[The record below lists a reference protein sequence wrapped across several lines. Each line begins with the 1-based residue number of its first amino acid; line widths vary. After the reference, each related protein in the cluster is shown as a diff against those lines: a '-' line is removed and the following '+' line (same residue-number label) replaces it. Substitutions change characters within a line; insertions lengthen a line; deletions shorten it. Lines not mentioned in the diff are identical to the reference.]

1 MTDLRTATRRE
12 WEEFEFGYLADWEEW
27 LVQYGDDEAAPE
39 IRGRADTHRTEYL
52 RHWRDFLGF
61 GTSPSPALI

>member
-1 MTDLRTATRRE
+1 
-12 WEEFEFGYLADWEEW
+12 
-27 LVQYGDDEAAPE
+27 VAPE

-61 GTSPSPALI
+61 AYLTLGKPV